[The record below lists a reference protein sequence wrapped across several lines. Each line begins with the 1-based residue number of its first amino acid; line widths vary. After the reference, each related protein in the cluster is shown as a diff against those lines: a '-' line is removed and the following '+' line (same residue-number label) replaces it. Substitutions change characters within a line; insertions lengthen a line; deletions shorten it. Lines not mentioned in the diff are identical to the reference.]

1 MICEISLNNEQ
12 LNYLQDLLE
21 NEVDRLDNDP
31 YTILNREMVLEIYNQ
46 VADWLPV
53 DEGGDK

>member
-12 LNYLQDLLE
+12 LNYLQKLLE
-21 NEVDRLDNDP
+21 HEVDRLEHS
-31 YTILNREMVLEIYNQ
+31 YSSKKYEMVLEIYNQ

-53 DEGGDK
+53 DEGGDT